1 MINYNHHYFT
11 NPKYVMN
18 HICFK
23 RTDKWEIHERQSY
36 DTGNKKPVSLNPEQ
50 LGTPL
55 CVGITVESA
64 ICSAVELGIK
74 HYDIEVL
81 SNE

>member
-81 SNE
+81 

>member
-1 MINYNHHYFT
+1 
-11 NPKYVMN
+11 MN

-81 SNE
+81 